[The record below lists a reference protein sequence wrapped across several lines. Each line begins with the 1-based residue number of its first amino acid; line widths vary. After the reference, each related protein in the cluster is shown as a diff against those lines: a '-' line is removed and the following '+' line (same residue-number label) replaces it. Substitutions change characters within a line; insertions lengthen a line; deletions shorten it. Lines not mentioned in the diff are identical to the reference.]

1 MDRFLGLLTVCCHL
15 NMEFQEGRSVSVY
28 KGKAEKKRMLEK
40 VVVGTQG
47 NRIYMH
53 LMKCLMAGCLWTNV

>member
-1 MDRFLGLLTVCCHL
+1 
-15 NMEFQEGRSVSVY
+15 MEFQEGRSASVSVY

>member
-47 NRIYMH
+47 NQNLYASYEMPDGRMS
-53 LMKCLMAGCLWTNV
+53 LD